1 MTTVFYSTIDSL
13 DKANVLAEG
22 LLTNK
27 LASCVNVIPGMQSIY
42 MWEGKLCKDEELVL
56 IIKSSTEKFLEIEEY
71 FKEHHVYD
79 VPCLIEFSVSKISS
93 GYQSWLTNQLK

>member
-27 LASCVNVIPGMQSIY
+27 LASCVNVIPGMLSMY
-42 MWEGKLCKDEELVL
+42 MWEGKLCKEEELVL
-56 IIKSSTEKFLEIEEY
+56 IIKSSKEKFLEIEEY

-79 VPCLIEFSVSKISS
+79 IPCLIELSVINTSRS
-93 GYQSWLTNQLK
+93 YQSWIINQLK

>member
-27 LASCVNVIPGMQSIY
+27 LASCVNVIPGMLSMY
-42 MWEGKLCKDEELVL
+42 MWEGKLCKEEELVL
-56 IIKSSTEKFLEIEEY
+56 IIKSSKEKFLEIEEY

-79 VPCLIEFSVSKISS
+79 IPCLIELSVNNTSR
-93 GYQSWLTNQLK
+93 GYQSWIINQLK

>member
-22 LLTNK
+22 LLSNK
-27 LASCVNVIPGMQSIY
+27 LASCVNIIPGMQSMY
-42 MWEGKLCKDEELVL
+42 MWEGKLCKEEELVL
-56 IIKSSTEKFLEIEEY
+56 IIKSTKDMFSEVEEY

-79 VPCLIEFSVSKISS
+79 VPCLMELSVDNVSDDY
-93 GYQSWLTNQLK
+93 GDWLMNQLK